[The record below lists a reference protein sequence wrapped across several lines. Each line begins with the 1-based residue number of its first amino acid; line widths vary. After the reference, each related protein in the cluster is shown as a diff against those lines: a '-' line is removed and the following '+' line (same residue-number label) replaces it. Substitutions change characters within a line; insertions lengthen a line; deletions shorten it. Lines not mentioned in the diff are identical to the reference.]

1 MAKAINQSQEN
12 KVSYLFLAPFLTVFL
27 VFLAYP
33 IVYSFFLSFQ
43 ESGTGYSLNSLEWVG
58 LKNYFNLFTDIEF
71 LWAVLMTFYYALLI
85 MPLGILSSLVLAILL
100 NNKISFKN
108 VFRSAYFLPNI
119 LDMLVIGI
127 IWTLIYS
134 KDGVVDKFIK
144 IIFDFFTFDFLG
156 NITNSFFLS
165 VFTLFTQGVFYGLIL
180 FFIYKIYSNFP
191 MSRYV
196 KNEKMAHIL
205 DILVYGV
212 TFVLIFGSGGLLGGA
227 SKVLGSA
234 VNNGVLGTP
243 ATCMPA
249 VVFALV
255 VKGAGFGMILFLAAI
270 QNISESVYEAADIDG
285 CNEVQKFFYITLPL
299 VKPIIFFMAVTG
311 IIGALNAFTEI
322 YAMTKGGPI
331 MTVFG
336 KSLGATKLT
345 GYYLFTKWEQSEF
358 GYAAA
363 MSYALLVLTIII
375 SKIQEKVLSP
385 ED

>member
-1 MAKAINQSQEN
+1 MAKALNQSQEN
-12 KVSYLFLAPFLTVFL
+12 RVSYLFLSPFLLIFL

-43 ESGTGYSLNSLEWVG
+43 EAGTGYSLNSLEWVG
-58 LKNYFNLFTDIEF
+58 LKNYFNLFTDVEF

-85 MPLGILSSLVLAILL
+85 MPLGILASLILAILL

-108 VFRSAYFLPNI
+108 VFRSAYFLPNV

-134 KDGVVDKFIK
+134 KDGIVDKFIK
-144 IIFDFFTFDFLG
+144 MVFDFFNYDFLG
-156 NITNSFFLS
+156 NITNTFFTS
-165 VFTLFTQGVFYGLIL
+165 IFTLFTQGVVYGLIL
-180 FFIYKIYSNFP
+180 FGVYKIYSCFP
-191 MSRYV
+191 MSRYF
-196 KNEKMAHIL
+196 KNEKTAQLM
-205 DILVYGV
+205 DIIVYGV
-212 TFVLIFGSGGLLGGA
+212 AFVLVFGSGGLLGGA
-227 SKVLGSA
+227 SRVLGSA
-234 VNNGVLGTP
+234 VENGVLGTP

-299 VKPIIFFMAVTG
+299 VKPVIFFMAVTG

-375 SKIQEKVLSP
+375 SKVQEKVLSP

>member
-1 MAKAINQSQEN
+1 MAKTSSKNLEN
-12 KVSYLFLAPFLTVFL
+12 KISYLFLAPFLTIFF

-33 IVYSFFLSFQ
+33 VIYSFFLSFQ
-43 ESGTGYSLNSLEWVG
+43 ETGTGYSLNALKWVG
-58 LKNYFNLFTDIEF
+58 MDNYTRLFTDYEF
-71 LWAVLMTFYYALLI
+71 LWAVLMTLYYAVLI
-85 MPLGILSSLVLAILL
+85 VPMGILSSLVLAIFL

-108 VFRSAYFLPNI
+108 VFRSAYFLPNV

-134 KDGVVDKFIK
+134 KGGIVDTLINYTFT
-144 IIFDFFTFDFLG
+144 FFTYNFLG
-156 NITNSFFLS
+156 NFFNHFFLS
-165 VFTLFTQGVFYGLIL
+165 LFTMFTQGIVYGLIL
-180 FFIYKIYSNFP
+180 LGIYKIHSIFS
-191 MSRYV
+191 MKKYV
-196 KNEKMAHIL
+196 KGETAGTLL
-205 DILVYGV
+205 DILIYGTV
-212 TFVLIFGSGGLLGGA
+212 FVVLFGGGGILGGFA
-227 SKVLGSA
+227 NIAKDALDRGI
-234 VNNGVLGTP
+234 LGTP

-270 QNISESVYEAADIDG
+270 QNISEAIYEAADIDG
-285 CNEVQKFFYITLPL
+285 CNEIQKFFYITLPL

-331 MTVFG
+331 LTLFD

-345 GYYLFTKWEQSEF
+345 GYYLFTKWEQSEY

-363 MSYALLVLTIII
+363 MSYALLILTIVI
-375 SKIQEKVLSP
+375 SKVQEKFLHA